1 MDACI
6 EEIKKIT
13 SNEWIKQ
20 NPKAKNKL
28 KFLIK
33 KYATAYYE
41 GNALITDLEFDI
53 LVDTLKLINP
63 KDKYLTTPGWGYKI
77 KKGKKHIYGK
87 IGTLSYYYEYTDLNN
102 IFSKN
107 EEVIITPKY
116 DGINFVTY
124 YKNGHFKNCLTRGN
138 GNIGKN
144 ISWAYKQTNHLTKE
158 LSASSFAING
168 EVIYLDD
175 PNTTEC
181 FRNKVACY
189 LSRKSKQINEKIIFM
204 PFALLNTEFSNN
216 YLEQLEQIN
225 KISTHKIIYKQFKE
239 LPSKEIL
246 SELFKEFKQQ
256 YQIDGLVITN
266 TNKSKQV
273 AYKFKEEL
281 R

>member
-1 MDACI
+1 MH
-6 EEIKKIT
+6 
-13 SNEWIKQ
+13 
-20 NPKAKNKL
+20 
-28 KFLIK
+28 
-33 KYATAYYE
+33 
-41 GNALITDLEFDI
+41 
-53 LVDTLKLINP
+53 
-63 KDKYLTTPGWGYKI
+63 
-77 KKGKKHIYGK
+77 KHIYGK

-144 ISWAYKQTNHLTKE
+144 ISWAYKQMNHLTKE
-158 LSASSFAING
+158 LSESSFAING

-225 KISTHKIIYKQFKE
+225 KISTYKIIYRQFKE